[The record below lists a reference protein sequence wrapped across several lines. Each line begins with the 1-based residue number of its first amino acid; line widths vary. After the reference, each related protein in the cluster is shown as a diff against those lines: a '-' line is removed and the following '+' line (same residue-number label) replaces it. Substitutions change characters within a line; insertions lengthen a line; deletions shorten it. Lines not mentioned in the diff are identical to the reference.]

1 MAKILKIILAILL
14 VGVFM
19 YGVYFIMS
27 RQGEAISL
35 NSTSQEQK
43 EAEQAPPPPPP
54 PMYDTAALQQS
65 LDAIVARYPLDSAV
79 SVQAVGEDIVTNVQ
93 ADAEYIAA
101 STTKAIVATYALH
114 QVEQGEVTLQ
124 STISGASLQEHITRM
139 IVDSNNTSWYAL
151 LEYFGYSN
159 ITAYANANGAPSF
172 KAVPN
177 TITPIDMAKFIH
189 NMHAGTLI
197 NKEHQTFLEGLMS
210 TAYTGPIKLNDSF
223 SSVIRKA
230 GWLSDRAHLTGV
242 VVSGDKAVSY
252 AIYTKVGPNGG
263 YTYANSSALIN
274 DVLTAITTALQ

>member
-1 MAKILKIILAILL
+1 VKVIKILLFIAL
-14 VGVFM
+14 VGLFM

-35 NSTSQEQK
+35 TSSGQEQK
-43 EAEQAPPPPPP
+43 QEEQAPAPPP
-54 PMYDTAALQQS
+54 PMYDTAALQ
-65 LDAIVARYPLDSAV
+65 LTLEAIVAKYTLDSAV
-79 SVQAVGEDIVTNVQ
+79 SIQAVGEDIVTNVQ

-101 STTKAIVATYALH
+101 STTKAIVATYALS
-114 QVEQGEVTLQ
+114 QVEKGDITLQ
-124 STISGASLQEHITRM
+124 SIINGTSLQTHITRM

-177 TITPIDMAKFIH
+177 TITPADMAKFIH

-210 TAYTGPIKLNDSF
+210 TSYTGPIKLNDSF

-274 DVLTAITTALQ
+274 DVLTSVTAALQ